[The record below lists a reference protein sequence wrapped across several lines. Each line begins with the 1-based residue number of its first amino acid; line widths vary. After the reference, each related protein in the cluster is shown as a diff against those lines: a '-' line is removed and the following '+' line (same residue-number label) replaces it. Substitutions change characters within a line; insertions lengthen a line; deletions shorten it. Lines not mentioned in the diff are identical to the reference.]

1 MLNLYNSLT
10 RKTEEFSA
18 IGGSASGGKPT
29 VVGLYTCGPTV
40 YNYAHI
46 GNLRTYV
53 FEDVLRRT
61 LLYNGYQVKHIMN
74 ITDVGHL
81 SGDQDFGD
89 DKMEKEGGD
98 AKEILDLAKKYTEAF
113 LADIKTLNIL
123 QADELAPAT
132 EYIPD
137 QIKLIE
143 KLFEKGFA
151 YETELAIYFDVSKL
165 TDYPKL
171 TNQKLADMKVGARSD
186 VVIDKNKKHPADFAL
201 WFKLAGKYKNHILQW
216 DSPWGKGFPGWHIEC
231 SAISTKF
238 LGQPFDIHTGG
249 VDHLFPHHPNEIAQ
263 SEAANDKPLSNY
275 WLHGEHLLVSEG
287 RMGKSE
293 GNFITLQTVV
303 DKGFNPLAF
312 RYLILTTHYR
322 SKLNFSWESLQG
334 AQNALN
340 NLYAELSTYDPAAKG
355 APQFEQTFLD
365 SINNDLDTPQAVAV
379 MHDLLKSETPSAD
392 KLASLFKF
400 DQVLGLKIK
409 DVWEAAKV
417 IPDTVRKLVDEREV
431 ARKAKDFARSDELR
445 SAIESNRYILED
457 TVDGF
462 KIKQK
467 F

>member
-1 MLNLYNSLT
+1 MLKLYNSLT

-417 IPDTVRKLVDEREV
+417 IPDTVHKLVDEREV

-445 SAIESNRYILED
+445 RAIESNGYILED

>member
-1 MLNLYNSLT
+1 MLKLYNSLT

-171 TNQKLADMKVGARSD
+171 TNQKLSDMKVGARSD
-186 VVIDKNKKHPADFAL
+186 VVIDKNKKHPPDFAL

-249 VDHLFPHHPNEIAQ
+249 VDH
-263 SEAANDKPLSNY
+263 
-275 WLHGEHLLVSEG
+275 
-287 RMGKSE
+287 
-293 GNFITLQTVV
+293 
-303 DKGFNPLAF
+303 
-312 RYLILTTHYR
+312 
-322 SKLNFSWESLQG
+322 
-334 AQNALN
+334 
-340 NLYAELSTYDPAAKG
+340 
-355 APQFEQTFLD
+355 
-365 SINNDLDTPQAVAV
+365 
-379 MHDLLKSETPSAD
+379 
-392 KLASLFKF
+392 
-400 DQVLGLKIK
+400 
-409 DVWEAAKV
+409 
-417 IPDTVRKLVDEREV
+417 
-431 ARKAKDFARSDELR
+431 
-445 SAIESNRYILED
+445 
-457 TVDGF
+457 
-462 KIKQK
+462 
-467 F
+467 

>member
-1 MLNLYNSLT
+1 MLKLYNSLT
-10 RKTEEFSA
+10 RKIEEF
-18 IGGSASGGKPT
+18 KPIT
-29 VVGLYTCGPTV
+29 DKKVGLYTCGPTV

-445 SAIESNRYILED
+445 RAIESNGYILED
-457 TVDGF
+457 TIDGF
-462 KIKQK
+462 KIKKK